1 MIRQGIKIG
10 ENVMIG
16 LVALLFSVLCLLFC
30 VFFFKKV
37 VLSDD

>member
-1 MIRQGIKIG
+1 MIRQDIKFG
-10 ENVMIG
+10 GNVMIG
-16 LVALLFSVLCLLFC
+16 TIVLLFSVFGLLFC